1 MTVVPPTPT
10 PEPTAAEPWL
20 ATEVTLP
27 SAAPSEPSTRGAI
40 VPAGLRGTVFE
51 ARWSPDG
58 SLLAVATSEKLVAIV
73 DGRTGAVRAVRRIRV
88 RREASVRLMDLDAT
102 RLLISHGDYEDQS
115 ALVWDLVADTWQ
127 VVADRGEGLTLT
139 SRGAL
144 VVSEEEGVEHVDVAG
159 RRVALGHAEG
169 AFAVGDRVLLEEADA
184 TALLAL
190 PDEVSGEARRIAQ
203 VSGALVATR
212 PRGGLFATAE
222 GNLVRVARLADGV
235 VVFERSFEGLR
246 RASWDTQDRFVVDA
260 EHEGTRSRHLFEG
273 ARGAPIDIVP
283 APPLVN
289 GDVQLDDARLTVDE
303 DGAVERRSLD
313 GSSVVRWREPWSDE
327 EREQGYDPDTGDEIR
342 RSFFGL
348 SRDQT
353 RVLFNDTQQTQILD
367 TADGRVIATLP
378 RDDSGATS
386 VWGVVSTPRGAI
398 VWGRSHVSH
407 WGPRGA
413 HVFACR
419 GSGFFFGDDDA
430 PGWSNGT
437 STCIGDRRGEWPM
450 WDEENGQP
458 AWLAGPLGADLL
470 LFSAGQM
477 QRVDARTLRVK
488 QRVRPPS
495 DFAVECYE
503 EGCDLR
509 TVRFGAGAW
518 LFGGHGGRIDAQTR
532 LRDLD
537 EEHTAQVGGDRALV
551 VYDEKLQVMDTN
563 GRVLREAPVSSMLAL
578 AEDGRLLARGSGDGV
593 VIVERTDDGTELVR
607 LDAQLDQVR
616 ELRES
621 ALLGSTEQEM
631 IVWHL
636 PTGALR
642 ARYPNGTQL
651 ALDASGARLAV
662 CTEGRLELH
671 SVIEGR
677 RLADLGSCE
686 LADSVSFVAGDR
698 FIALP
703 SRTQVTFFRVADG
716 RRLVVHGAGDETFAE
731 DGEQVFATP
740 GAAGSLRWRAPGPIA
755 TAALSPIDDRL
766 DATVISRFFGE

>member
-1 MTVVPPTPT
+1 MTVVPTPT
-10 PEPTAAEPWL
+10 PEPTAPAPWL

-190 PDEVSGEARRIAQ
+190 PDEVSREARRIAQ

-386 VWGVVSTPRGAI
+386 VWGVVSTPRGAV

-413 HVFACR
+413 HVFACP

-430 PGWSNGT
+430 PGWSDGA
-437 STCIGDRRGEWPM
+437 STCVEDRRAEWPM
-450 WDEENGQP
+450 WDEENGLP
-458 AWLAGPLGADLL
+458 AWVSGPVGSDLL
-470 LFSAGQM
+470 VFSAGQM
-477 QRVDARTLRVK
+477 QRVDSRTLRVK
-488 QRVRPPS
+488 QRIRPPS
-495 DFAVECYE
+495 DFAVECHD

-509 TVRFGAGAW
+509 SVRFGEGAW
-518 LFGGHGGRIDAQTR
+518 LFGTQSGRIDARTR
-532 LRDLD
+532 FRGLD
-537 EEHTAQVGGDRALV
+537 EAHVARVGGDRALV
-551 VYDEKLQVMDTN
+551 VYDEKFQVMDPN
-563 GRVLREAPVSSMLAL
+563 GRVLREGPVSGLLVLSQ
-578 AEDGRLLARGSGDGV
+578 DGTLVARAADDG

-607 LDAQLDQVR
+607 LEAQIERVL
-616 ELRES
+616 ELRET
-621 ALLGSTEQEM
+621 ALLGWAENQR

-636 PTGALR
+636 TTGTLR
-642 ARYPNGTQL
+642 ARYPIGTQL

-671 SVIEGR
+671 SVVEGR

-698 FIALP
+698 VIALP
-703 SRTQVTFFRVADG
+703 SRTQVTFFRIADG
-716 RRLVVHGAGDETFAE
+716 RRLVVHGARDETFAE

-755 TAALSPIDDRL
+755 TAALTAIDDRL
-766 DATVISRFFGE
+766 DATLISRFFGE

>member
-1 MTVVPPTPT
+1 MTVVPTPT
-10 PEPTAAEPWL
+10 PEPIEPSPWL

-27 SAAPSEPSTRGAI
+27 SASPSEPSTRGAI
-40 VPAGLRGTVFE
+40 VPAGVRGTVFE

-127 VVADRGEGLTLT
+127 VVADVGEGLGLT
-139 SRGAL
+139 PRGAL
-144 VVSEEEGVEHVDVAG
+144 VRSEEEGVVHVDVAG

-169 AFAVGDRVLLEEADA
+169 AFAVGDRVLLEAAES

-190 PDEVSGEARRIAQ
+190 PDEVSGEVRRIAQ
-203 VSGALVATR
+203 VSGAFVASR

-260 EHEGTRSRHLFEG
+260 EHEDTRSRHLFEG

-313 GSSVVRWREPWSDE
+313 GSSVVRWREPWTDE
-327 EREQGYDPDTGDEIR
+327 EREQGYDPDTGEEIR

-386 VWGVVSTPRGAI
+386 VWGVVSTPRGAV

-430 PGWSNGT
+430 PGWSNGN
-437 STCIGDRRGEWPM
+437 STCLGERRMEWPM

-458 AWLAGPLGADLL
+458 AWVAGHVGSDLL
-470 LFSAGQM
+470 VFSAGQI
-477 QRVDARTLRVK
+477 QRVDSRTLRIK
-488 QRVRPPS
+488 QRTRPPS
-495 DFAVECYE
+495 GFSVECYE

-509 TVRFGAGAW
+509 AARFGNGAW
-518 LFGGHGGRIDAQTR
+518 LSGSQSGRIDPQTR
-532 LRDLD
+532 FRPID
-537 EEHTAQVGGDRALV
+537 EPHVALLGGDRALLV
-551 VYDEKLQVMDTN
+551 FDDTFQVMDTN
-563 GRVLREAPVSSMLAL
+563 GRVLREGPMSPQIAL
-578 AEDGRLLARGSGDGV
+578 AKNGELLVRGTDEGV
-593 VIVERTDDGTELVR
+593 LIVERADDGTEIVR
-607 LDAQLDQVR
+607 LEAEISVLR
-616 ELRES
+616 EVRES
-621 ALLGSTEQEM
+621 ALVGSTEDETV
-631 IVWHL
+631 VWHL

-698 FIALP
+698 FVALP
-703 SRTQVTFFRVADG
+703 SRTQVTFFRIADG

-755 TAALSPIDDRL
+755 TAPLSAIDERL